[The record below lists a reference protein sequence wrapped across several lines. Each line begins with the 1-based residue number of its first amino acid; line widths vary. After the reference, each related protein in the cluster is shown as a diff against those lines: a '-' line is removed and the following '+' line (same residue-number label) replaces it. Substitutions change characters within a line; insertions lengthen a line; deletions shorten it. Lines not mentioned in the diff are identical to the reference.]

1 MASTEFKFDGHR
13 ICYTDSGPTSSAP
26 VIVFIHGWASSRKVY
41 ARLISH
47 FRTEYRC
54 VALDLL
60 GHGESDAPLPSLAG
74 EDIYS
79 LSGLAKSIDVLLSHL
94 SIKRAT
100 FVGWSLGSAI
110 ALTIGLTYPQIVENL
125 ILVATS
131 PVLFL
136 PSDDDDF
143 PGMPRSQVEP
153 FLALVKTDYKAVY
166 ENFVLQEYPEA
177 TPESRPD
184 YVTEAIDD
192 AALLSPDIAHL
203 LISLSGNTDFRE
215 RVHEVKA
222 RALIINGAE
231 DKLCPPSAGEWM
243 HEHLGGESVLMLY
256 ESCGHVPFAGPTAER
271 FAHDMAVFLHS

>member
-1 MASTEFKFDGHR
+1 
-13 ICYTDSGPTSSAP
+13 
-26 VIVFIHGWASSRKVY
+26 VIVFIHGWASSIKVY

-60 GHGESDAPLPSLAG
+60 GHGTSDAPLPSSVG
-74 EDIYS
+74 EDFYS
-79 LSGLAKSIDVLLSHL
+79 FSGLAKSIVVLLSHL

-100 FVGWSLGSAI
+100 FVGWSLGSGI

-143 PGMPRSQVEP
+143 PAMPRSQVEP
-153 FLALVKTDYKAVY
+153 FLTLVKTDYKAIY

-192 AALLSPDIAHL
+192 AALLSPHIAHL

-215 RVHEVKA
+215 RIHEVKA
-222 RALIINGAE
+222 RTLIINGSE

-243 HEHLGGESVLMLY
+243 HKHLGGESVLKVY
-256 ESCGHVPFAGPTAER
+256 ESCGHVPFVGPTAE
-271 FAHDMAVFLHS
+271 